1 MFEYFHFLLEA
12 IFISLSGIMA
22 PGPITA
28 LTLGEGSESPKVG
41 SLIAIGHGIFEFPL
55 MVLLFLGFG
64 FIFNHPYV
72 KTAVGILGGGFLLLM
87 GIGLLKG
94 MQRIDIHSVKNP
106 HHPIV
111 AGIILTAG
119 NPYFLIW
126 WATIGVSLIL
136 RSVKFGFIGFFIF
149 AVLHWLCDFIWYTFL
164 SNLSFKGGRFFG
176 AKFQKI
182 IFGICGA
189 SLLFFSAKFIYDAV
203 KTYFI

>member
-1 MFEYFHFLLEA
+1 MIEYIRFLFEALL
-12 IFISLSGIMA
+12 ISLSGIMA

-28 LTLGEGSESPKVG
+28 LTLGEGSESPKAG
-41 SLIAIGHGIFEFPL
+41 SLIAVGHGIFEFPL

-64 FIFNHPYV
+64 FIFNFTFV
-72 KTAVGILGGGFLLLM
+72 KTAIGILGGVLLLFM

-94 MQRIDIHSVKNP
+94 IHRTDIHSARNP

-136 RSVKFGFIGFFIF
+136 RSVKFGFIGFLIF

-164 SNLSFKGGRFFG
+164 SMLSFRGGRFFG

-182 IFGICGA
+182 IFAICGA

-203 KTYFI
+203 KMYFI

>member
-1 MFEYFHFLLEA
+1 MIDYVRFLFEAVL
-12 IFISLSGIMA
+12 ISLSGIMA

-28 LTLGEGSESPKVG
+28 LTLGEGSESPKAG
-41 SLIAIGHGIFEFPL
+41 SFIAVGHGIFEFPL
-55 MVLLFLGFG
+55 MALLFLGFG
-64 FIFNHPYV
+64 FIFNLTLV
-72 KTAVGILGGGFLLLM
+72 KTTIGILGGCLLFFM

-94 MQRIDIHSVKNP
+94 IHKTEIHSVRNP

-111 AGIILTAG
+111 AGILLTAG

-136 RSVKFGFIGFFIF
+136 RSAKYGLIGFLIF
-149 AVLHWLCDFIWYTFL
+149 AVIHWLCDLIWYTFL

-182 IFGICGA
+182 VFAVCGT
-189 SLLFFSAKFIYDAV
+189 SLIFFSAKFIYDAIKNYPV
-203 KTYFI
+203 